1 VSPRRKRPR
10 ERAPGPKP
18 RAREPEPAARKPE
31 PAARKPEPAARKPEP
46 AARELGPVASSG
58 GRGLGRPALL
68 DLLSMLGAFAI
79 VSAIAGIAGAPN
91 LGTAL
96 SFGQIGFG
104 LAAVYVLLR
113 R

>member
-1 VSPRRKRPR
+1 VN
-10 ERAPGPKP
+10 
-18 RAREPEPAARKPE
+18 ART
-31 PAARKPEPAARKPEP
+31 
-46 AARELGPVASSG
+46 
-58 GRGLGRPALL
+58 ALA
-68 DLLSMLGAFAI
+68 DLAIMLGAMAL
-79 VSAIAGIAGAPN
+79 ATLLAEAAGAAN

>member
-1 VSPRRKRPR
+1 MSPR
-10 ERAPGPKP
+10 PG
-18 RAREPEPAARKPE
+18 ASREPEPSP
-31 PAARKPEPAARKPEP
+31 PA
-46 AARELGPVASSG
+46 G
-58 GRGLGRPALL
+58 GRGLGRSALT
-68 DLLSMLGAFAI
+68 DLLILLGSFAI

-104 LAAVYVLLR
+104 LAAVYVVLR